1 MNIVMIFFGF
11 GVGLIMCVESFL
23 IVQILMIFGFG
34 VVVFVSVIV
43 GGVFFGKIMM
53 KFSGGR
59 INLMIGVVGVL
70 VVLMSVRVVQR
81 IVREEDLGNF
91 IFMYVMGLNVVGVIG
106 MVVVVG
112 VFFVFLG

>member
-1 MNIVMIFFGF
+1 
-11 GVGLIMCVESFL
+11 
-23 IVQILMIFGFG
+23 MIFGFG

-70 VVLMSVRVVQR
+70 VVLMSVRVV
-81 IVREEDLGNF
+81 
-91 IFMYVMGLNVVGVIG
+91 
-106 MVVVVG
+106 
-112 VFFVFLG
+112 